1 MRTPRLLLL
10 LVAAIVV
17 GCNTAATPSGTTAL
31 RPPAV
36 TPLADAPSAPEGSGL
51 RAAIETGQ
59 GTIVVE
65 LFDRSSP
72 VATANF
78 VALAEGGWYDG
89 VVFHRLV
96 PDFVIQGGDGLYG
109 RTGSIDAERVGSGG
123 PGYTIPD
130 EPVVGEYARGIVA
143 MARSPQPN
151 SQGSQFFIVL
161 SDRARLSLAQANTY
175 AIFGRVVEGMD
186 VADAIA
192 AMPNSGPPSNRALQP
207 VAMNRVTIQRT
218 SASRETGPR
227 HRRTAL

>member
-1 MRTPRLLLL
+1 MSARPSGLLLV
-10 LVAAIVV
+10 LVAAITVA
-17 GCNTAATPSGTTAL
+17 CNATGTPSGATAL

-36 TPLADAPSAPEGSGL
+36 TPLANAPAAPEGSGL
-51 RAAIETGQ
+51 RAAIETPR

-72 VATANF
+72 VAAANF
-78 VALAEGGWYDG
+78 VALAESGWYDG

-96 PDFVIQGGDGLYG
+96 PDFVIQAGDGRYG
-109 RTGSIDAERVGSGG
+109 RTGSIDAERIGSGG

-130 EPVVGEYARGIVA
+130 EPVVGQYARGIVA

-161 SDRARLSLAQANTY
+161 NDRARLSLEQANTY
-175 AIFGRVVEGMD
+175 AIFGRVLEGMD

-192 AMPNSGPPSNRALQP
+192 GMPNSGPPSNRAVEP
-207 VAMNRVTIQRT
+207 VPMTRVRIQGP
-218 SASRETGPR
+218 SATPHADAPSP
-227 HRRTAL
+227 

>member
-1 MRTPRLLLL
+1 MTARAQRLLLG
-10 LVAAIVV
+10 LVAAIAV

-36 TPLADAPSAPEGSGL
+36 TPLANVPAAPEGSGL
-51 RAAIETGQ
+51 QAAIETPR

-78 VALAEGGWYDG
+78 LALAESGWYDG

-96 PDFVIQGGDGLYG
+96 PDFVIQAGDGRYG
-109 RTGSIDAERVGSGG
+109 REGSIDAERIGSGG

-130 EPVVGEYARGIVA
+130 EPVVGEYARGTVA

-161 SDRARLSLAQANTY
+161 NDRARLSLEQANTY
-175 AIFGRVVEGMD
+175 AIFGRVLEGME

-192 AMPNSGPPSNRALQP
+192 GMPNSGPPSNRALEP
-207 VAMNRVTIQRT
+207 VAMTRVTIQGP
-218 SASRETGPR
+218 SASPD
-227 HRRTAL
+227 AASPSP